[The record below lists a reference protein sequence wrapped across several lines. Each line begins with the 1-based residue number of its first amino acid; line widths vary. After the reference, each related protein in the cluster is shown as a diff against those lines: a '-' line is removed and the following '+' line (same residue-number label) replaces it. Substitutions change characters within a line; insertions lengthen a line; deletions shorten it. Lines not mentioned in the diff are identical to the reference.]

1 MRKIAVTALKTLLCM
16 WLVTAIFIFLI
27 SYIYYNFKITDNK
40 IMIGIAITY
49 FAATFLGGF
58 IFGKIMEHKKYLWG
72 IGVALIYVLIICA
85 IAFCIS
91 GGRFEFPITMVISCV
106 LGGMLGGM
114 LS

>member
-27 SYIYYNFKITDNK
+27 SYIYYKFKITDNK

-58 IFGKIMEHKKYLWG
+58 
-72 IGVALIYVLIICA
+72 GVALIYVLIICA